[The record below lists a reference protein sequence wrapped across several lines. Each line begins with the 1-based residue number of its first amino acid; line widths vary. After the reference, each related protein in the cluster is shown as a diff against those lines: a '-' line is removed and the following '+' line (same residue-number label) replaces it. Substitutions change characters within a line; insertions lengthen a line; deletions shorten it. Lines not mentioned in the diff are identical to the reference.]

1 MGLILDI
8 VNNVVPRV
16 QKRTSAGEDLKSA
29 LSIELEKEIAHYSTD
44 QSMSYEHIKNN
55 ISNILTDNYDLD
67 NNEIYDIKTGQ
78 IICEL

>member
-44 QSMSYEHIKNN
+44 QSKSYEHTNN
-55 ISNILTDNYDLD
+55 ISNILTDKYDLD

-78 IICEL
+78 TICEL

>member
-29 LSIELEKEIAHYSTD
+29 LSIELEKEIAH
-44 QSMSYEHIKNN
+44 
-55 ISNILTDNYDLD
+55 
-67 NNEIYDIKTGQ
+67 
-78 IICEL
+78 

>member
-44 QSMSYEHIKNN
+44 QSKSYEHDIENFKD
-55 ISNILTDNYDLD
+55 IIPLGTDID
-67 NNEIYDIKTGQ
+67 NNDLTIQKGDMCI
-78 IICEL
+78 